1 MMLNMSSDWTRGEIN
16 VMPEMIGH
24 FWIPDIII
32 HDLVRLSKHQARY
45 NLYTAPFS
53 FTKPTM
59 LNEVAAMEILRD
71 HSVYY
76 KVR

>member
-32 HDLVRLSKHQARY
+32 HDLVRLS
-45 NLYTAPFS
+45 
-53 FTKPTM
+53 
-59 LNEVAAMEILRD
+59 
-71 HSVYY
+71 
-76 KVR
+76 